1 MIVFFESNNISLKH
15 INQDVQESL
24 HVFKNKVSYVS
35 IFFVTAMKERII
47 NTFWIIL
54 KNNYKCEIIYTYHKI
69 NLYHKLCLRL

>member
-1 MIVFFESNNISLKH
+1 VIVFFESNNISLKH

-47 NTFWIIL
+47 NTFL
-54 KNNYKCEIIYTYHKI
+54 DNFEKQ
-69 NLYHKLCLRL
+69 L

>member
-47 NTFWIIL
+47 TTFL
-54 KNNYKCEIIYTYHKI
+54 DNFEKQ
-69 NLYHKLCLRL
+69 L